1 MPFQMRRAARS
12 RGPAISAQLETE
24 TRRQILAHAAKIV
37 PARASQIEVRFRG
50 AYCYIDAREPDSPEP
65 MHLCRLRYVGAGQWG
80 LDFYTYSHEKY
91 ERAVFMTG
99 SFTGTPE
106 EGLEIGAT
114 YLM

>member
-1 MPFQMRRAARS
+1 MPFRIRGTTRS
-12 RGPAISAQLETE
+12 RGPAISAQLQDE
-24 TRRQILAHAAKIV
+24 TRQRILAHASKIV
-37 PARASQIEVRFRG
+37 PARASEIEVRFHG
-50 AYCYIDAREPDSPEP
+50 PHCYIDAREPDSPEP
-65 MHLCRLRYVGAGQWG
+65 MHLCRLQYVGAGHWS
-80 LDFYTYSHEKY
+80 LDFYTYSHEKF